1 VLAVLVGVQQ
11 IEGHLLQPLI
21 LGRAVRV
28 HPLAV
33 VLSVA
38 TGSVVAGIGGAVVAV
53 PLVAVTNTVVT
64 YLKTRQRVD
73 EDVREALLDA
83 RETPR
88 PALPEGSEPAEG

>member
-1 VLAVLVGVQQ
+1 
-11 IEGHLLQPLI
+11 
-21 LGRAVRV
+21 
-28 HPLAV
+28 
-33 VLSVA
+33 
-38 TGSVVAGIGGAVVAV
+38 
-53 PLVAVTNTVVT
+53 VAVTNTVVT